1 MHLKPV
7 RDASE
12 KRFSADDQ
20 TFLGGSAFI
29 VYFEHSIRAKMFI
42 TFLVRNR
49 IYHCISE
56 FCMAAGKR
64 ENWQNIV
71 SVIRDPEKMELI
83 RLGDGNYRIDHAI
96 TARQKDVLRIFGLVE
111 DDMKEKLGREA
122 ETLWIS
128 STANGKEN
136 KKNGGTGEP
145 SWN

>member
-1 MHLKPV
+1 
-7 RDASE
+7 
-12 KRFSADDQ
+12 
-20 TFLGGSAFI
+20 
-29 VYFEHSIRAKMFI
+29 
-42 TFLVRNR
+42 
-49 IYHCISE
+49 
-56 FCMAAGKR
+56 MAAGKR

-96 TARQKDVLRIFGLVE
+96 TARQKDVLRNIGLVE

-128 STANGKEN
+128 STANGKKN